1 MLFEI
6 ISLWKGTRERFMT
19 LCSFYK
25 LSFPCEFNL
34 SSLSCVSATMNMILS
49 TWSYFCWILFCAP
62 QQSLAPSGQQWP
74 STPKTLSSMACYQG
88 IQAFFISRWQKKKP
102 QNIGKDCSNLN
113 CIFTK
118 KWYNPNITPV
128 KSIQCLRESESH
140 QWWWMNQLASRLE
153 EMATSQAQKE
163 GKEDFTHFWIYDLIF
178 KPKDKEAEAKQY
190 EN

>member
-1 MLFEI
+1 MSLICPPFPVSQLQWTWFCPRGA
-6 ISLWKGTRERFMT
+6 ISAEYCSVPHSSPLLLQASNGQVHLRHCPRWLVTRE
-19 LCSFYK
+19 YK
-25 LSFPCEFNL
+25 HF
-34 SSLSCVSATMNMILS
+34 SLV
-49 TWSYFCWILFCAP
+49 
-62 QQSLAPSGQQWP
+62 G
-74 STPKTLSSMACYQG
+74 G
-88 IQAFFISRWQKKKP
+88 KKKKT